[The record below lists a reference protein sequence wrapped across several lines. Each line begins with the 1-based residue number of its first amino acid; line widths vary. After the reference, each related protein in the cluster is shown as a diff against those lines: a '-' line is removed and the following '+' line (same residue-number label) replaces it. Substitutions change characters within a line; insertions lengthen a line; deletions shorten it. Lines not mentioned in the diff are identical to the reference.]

1 MSLRFSAS
9 NGATPATGLR
19 ASAAELADAHGL
31 LLVDLSSVEIEA
43 EATGEIPVRILE
55 EVEAVPYRFNGDRL
69 RVAIADPG
77 NLAAV
82 DQLRLASRHPLE
94 LVVAPVNQIRNE
106 LRRVIARSP
115 NLNLPP
121 IQLDADVVE
130 DGGGAVV
137 VDEESVQVR
146 LVDSIITRAVESR
159 ASDVHFVPTGDSL
172 AVRIRVDGVVH
183 ELERIPNAEAPG
195 VVSRLK
201 VLAKLDI
208 AEHRRPQD
216 GRLSL
221 KPEGRRELDIR
232 VAVLPTV
239 AGEGV
244 VLRLLEKARSAPTLS
259 DIGLSFQ
266 MQMDIERLNH
276 TSLGAFLVT
285 GPTGSGKSTTLYA
298 ALDDINRPGINVI
311 TVEDPVE
318 YRLPEIFQVEVHPRA
333 GLTFAGALRGI
344 LRADP
349 DVIMIGEIRD
359 AETAG
364 IALEA
369 ALTGHFVLSTLHTND
384 PPSALTRLIDIGV
397 QPHLASAAV
406 TAVLTQRLV
415 RRVCTDCR
423 VPVEATE
430 DRLLTI
436 GYSEAQIARGVTM
449 FESRG
454 CDTCSEGFHGRV
466 GIFQLMLM
474 NDELA
479 ELTTQRPSRET
490 LARAAADAGMRSLR
504 EDGLDKVAR
513 GLTTLDELDRALP
526 A

>member
-1 MSLRFSAS
+1 VSLRFSAS
-9 NGATPATGLR
+9 NGAGPASARR
-19 ASAAELADAHGL
+19 ATAAELADVHGL
-31 LLVDLSSVEIEA
+31 QLVDLTSVEIEA
-43 EATGEIPVRILE
+43 AAAAEIPVRVLE
-55 EVEAVPYRFNGDRL
+55 RVQAVPYRFDGDRL

-77 NLAAV
+77 NLESV
-82 DQLRLASRHPLE
+82 DELRLACKHPLE
-94 LVVAPVNQIRNE
+94 LVVAPVNQIHSE
-106 LRRVIARSP
+106 LRRLILRAP
-115 NLNLPP
+115 NLNLAS
-121 IQLDADVVE
+121 IQLDAELTETELESTQVI
-130 DGGGAVV
+130 
-137 VDEESVQVR
+137 DEESIQVR

-159 ASDVHFVPTGDSL
+159 ASDVHFVPMDDSM

-183 ELERIPNAEAPG
+183 DLEHIPLREAPG
-195 VVSRLK
+195 VVSRIK

-216 GRLSL
+216 GRISVQQ
-221 KPEGRRELDIR
+221 EGRRELDIR
-232 VAVLPTV
+232 AAVLPTV
-239 AGEGV
+239 DGEGV

-318 YRLPEIFQVEVHPRA
+318 YRVPEIFQVEVHPRA

-349 DVIMIGEIRD
+349 DVIMVGEIRD
-359 AETAG
+359 TETAS

-369 ALTGHFVLSTLHTND
+369 ALTGHFVLSTLHSND
-384 PPSALTRLIDIGV
+384 PPAALTRLMDIGV
-397 QPHLASAAV
+397 EPHLTGAAV

-423 VPVEATE
+423 APIEASE
-430 DRLLTI
+430 EELTKI
-436 GYSEAQIARGVTM
+436 GFDESQIARGVTM

-454 CDTCSEGFHGRV
+454 CDTCSDGFRGRV
-466 GIFQLMLM
+466 GVFQLMSVT
-474 NDELA
+474 DEIS
-479 ELTTQRPSRET
+479 ELTARRASRDA
-490 LARAAADAGMRSLR
+490 LKRAAAASGMRTLGD
-504 EDGLDKVAR
+504 DGLDKVAR
-513 GLTTLDELDRALP
+513 GLTTLSELERALP
-526 A
+526 

>member
-1 MSLRFSAS
+1 VSLRFSAS
-9 NGATPATGLR
+9 NGAAPAAGR
-19 ASAAELADAHGL
+19 RVSAAELAEAHGL
-31 LLVDLSSVEIEA
+31 LLVDLTSVEIEA
-43 EATGEIPVRILE
+43 EAAAEIPVRVLE
-55 EVEAVPYRFNGDRL
+55 RVEAVPYRFDGDRL

-77 NLAAV
+77 NLETV
-82 DQLRLASRHPLE
+82 DELRLASRYPLE
-94 LVVAPVNQIRNE
+94 LVVAPITQIRSE
-106 LRRVIARSP
+106 LRRLIARSP

-121 IQLDADVVE
+121 IPMEADLVE
-130 DGGGAVV
+130 DGGAPVAF

-159 ASDVHFVPTGDSL
+159 ASDVHFIPTGDSL

-183 ELERIPNAEAPG
+183 DLERIPNAEAPG

-216 GRLSL
+216 GRISL
-221 KPEGRRELDIR
+221 QPDGRRELDIR

-239 AGEGV
+239 GGEGV

-349 DVIMIGEIRD
+349 DVIMVGEIRD
-359 AETAG
+359 NETAG

-397 QPHLASAAV
+397 EPHLAGAAV

-423 VPVEATE
+423 VAVEASE
-430 DRLLTI
+430 EQLTSI
-436 GYSEAQIARGVTM
+436 GFSEEQIARGVTM
-449 FESRG
+449 YEGRG
-454 CDTCSEGFHGRV
+454 CDMCSEGYRGRV
-466 GIFQLMLM
+466 GVFQLMPVS
-474 NDELA
+474 DEIA
-479 ELTTQRPSRET
+479 ELTTRRPSRDT
-490 LARAAADAGMRSLR
+490 LKHAAFAAGMRSLR

-513 GLTTLDELDRALP
+513 GLTTLGELERALP
-526 A
+526 